1 MRTRRG
7 WQATV
12 GELEAVLRHLDV
24 AQGADAQVRDGQLWV
39 PHTPTQPWM
48 AAVRIP
54 AALAARARRWV
65 VTSVAAA
72 TQGTAPV
79 TASPASR
86 WRSDGHRSPPTPP
99 RELHEEM

>member
-1 MRTRRG
+1 MSTRRG

-24 AQGADAQVRDGQLWV
+24 AQGADAQVRDGQLWIR
-39 PHTPTQPWM
+39 HHPTQPWV

-54 AALAARARRWV
+54 TALAARARRWV

-72 TQGTAPV
+72 TQGTDPV
-79 TASPASR
+79 PASLASP
-86 WRSDGHRSPPTPP
+86 WRSTNQWC
-99 RELHEEM
+99 

>member
-12 GELEAVLRHLDV
+12 GELDAVLRHLDV
-24 AQGADAQVRDGQLWV
+24 AQGADAQVRDGQLWIRHH
-39 PHTPTQPWM
+39 PRQPGV

-65 VTSVAAA
+65 ATYVAAA
-72 TQGTAPV
+72 IQGTAPV
-79 TASPASR
+79 PASTASR
-86 WRSDGHRSPPTPP
+86 WRSSSPRSPHTHP
-99 RELHEEM
+99 RERDEEV